1 MDEHLNQVADETGV
15 PAGLLERAAKARAA
29 AQGVTVEAVL
39 AGWTGGEKPVPA
51 VPAAS
56 AAPAAPAEPVAPA
69 EPAVP
74 AATAAA
80 EPPAAPEPPAAA
92 APATP
97 GGEGKLPEKLLRRS
111 AAAKAKREGRPLDEV
126 LAEMGLSPEA
136 GVGEA
141 AAAPA
146 AGAAEPA
153 AAAAPTAATTPEP
166 AEPGPEAESV
176 FAGFP
181 RWLAASFIIIPMI
194 ALLYAGFSPNGP
206 SCGTSGQLKIN
217 PVTGDVEACQGG
229 AGTGGVG
236 PSMVGGAVLQ
246 TFSSCTD
253 HIAWVTTGSNNWP
266 DPTYGDTK
274 KPVLGYSGAAMPGF
288 GGTLT
293 DQEIAAVVLY
303 ERVAFGG
310 ADPVTEAAN
319 CGLTT
324 AGG

>member
-1 MDEHLNQVADETGV
+1 
-15 PAGLLERAAKARAA
+15 
-29 AQGVTVEAVL
+29 
-39 AGWTGGEKPVPA
+39 
-51 VPAAS
+51 
-56 AAPAAPAEPVAPA
+56 
-69 EPAVP
+69 
-74 AATAAA
+74 
-80 EPPAAPEPPAAA
+80 
-92 APATP
+92 
-97 GGEGKLPEKLLRRS
+97 
-111 AAAKAKREGRPLDEV
+111 
-126 LAEMGLSPEA
+126 
-136 GVGEA
+136 
-141 AAAPA
+141 
-146 AGAAEPA
+146 
-153 AAAAPTAATTPEP
+153 
-166 AEPGPEAESV
+166 V

-229 AGTGGVG
+229 AAVFFTQGEATFKSICAACHGADGTGGVG